1 MYLVWFFLCNNFV
14 CLKIYWRKLFK
25 VKNNGWFF
33 CFFFSSVMLCVIN
46 FCSNLIVLFICF
58 MVFVM
63 IKMWVV
69 ILNWYVE
76 LYLILDGWLNS
87 CDGVILVRNVLSFRI
102 YLVIVD
108 ENYCKLL

>member
-1 MYLVWFFLCNNFV
+1 
-14 CLKIYWRKLFK
+14 
-25 VKNNGWFF
+25 
-33 CFFFSSVMLCVIN
+33 
-46 FCSNLIVLFICF
+46 
-58 MVFVM
+58 
-63 IKMWVV
+63 MWVV